1 MPVPAKLTAMLQNYP
16 ERAKSWESLAQ
27 IVLLISVLAIAGFY
41 STIAE
46 RAHEPEI
53 EARLAVMM
61 HALKAAGVAF
71 LLALSATFLRRAM
84 IQPPLVLI
92 WAALLVVAV
101 VAWAMSCLLLLS
113 AL

>member
-1 MPVPAKLTAMLQNYP
+1 MLQNYP
-16 ERAKSWESLAQ
+16 ARAKSWESLVQ

-46 RAHEPEI
+46 RAHEPEAA
-53 EARLAVMM
+53 ERLAVMM
-61 HALKAAGVAF
+61 QALKVSGVAF
-71 LLALSATFLRRAM
+71 LLALSATWLRRTKTE
-84 IQPPLVLI
+84 PPLALI

-101 VAWAMSCLLLLS
+101 VSWAMSCLLLLS